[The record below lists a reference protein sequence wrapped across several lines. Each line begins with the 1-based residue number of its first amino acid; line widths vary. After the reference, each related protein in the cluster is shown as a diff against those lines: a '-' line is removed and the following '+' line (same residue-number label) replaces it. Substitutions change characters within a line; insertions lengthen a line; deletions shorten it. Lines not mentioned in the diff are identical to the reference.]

1 MIHPLR
7 YPGVGSDSS
16 QSNGSCEA
24 SFFERVF
31 RARGSDMSERR
42 PSSTITSTPDD
53 EVRLLGDGTVQ
64 ASVATTLPELLEA
77 AELVR
82 ERYEWRGYVT
92 RSIKAD
98 AVDRE
103 HEASTLVARQ
113 RGLIVGTMTLGF
125 DGPAGLWID
134 HTYPEEIAR
143 ARARGRVLC
152 ELTRLAVTPNSD
164 SRKILSSMFGL
175 AYQVG
180 RLQHGTT
187 DLYIEVNPRH
197 APVYRKLLGF
207 KVASDVRVCGRVRAP
222 AVLLHL
228 DIEQLDE
235 CVAQFA
241 SSAIPDLATRPT
253 PRPAAV
259 LPIDDTALRAA

>member
-1 MIHPLR
+1 
-7 YPGVGSDSS
+7 
-16 QSNGSCEA
+16 
-24 SFFERVF
+24 
-31 RARGSDMSERR
+31 MSERR
-42 PSSTITSTPDD
+42 PSSTITSAPDD
-53 EVRLLGDGTVQ
+53 EVRLLGDGSVQ

-92 RSIKAD
+92 RSIKSD
-98 AVDRE
+98 AVDRD
-103 HEASTLVARQ
+103 HHASTLVARQ

-143 ARARGRVLC
+143 ARAGGRVLC

-164 SRKILSSMFGL
+164 SRRILSAMFGL

-235 CVAQFA
+235 CVAQYA
-241 SSAIPDLATRPT
+241 GSAIANMGTRTSSCQPG
-253 PRPAAV
+253 V
-259 LPIDDTALRAA
+259 LPVDDTALQAA